1 MKELFMH
8 GRILVIDGH
17 PDPESYCAALSSAY
31 LEGAKERK
39 IDILRIRDLKF
50 DPNLRFGYRK
60 RTELEPDL
68 IMCQELIRNA
78 SHLVWVY
85 PVWWGSVPAILKGF
99 LDRVLVPGFAFKKRE
114 GSLLWDKY
122 LSGKS
127 ARLICTM
134 DQFACQQMRSANL
147 G

>member
-1 MKELFMH
+1 MH
-8 GRILVIDGH
+8 GGILVIDGH

-50 DPNLRFGYRK
+50 DPNLQFGYRK

-99 LDRVLVPGFAFKKRE
+99 LDRVLVPGFAFKKAGRIAFV
-114 GSLLWDKY
+114 G
-122 LSGKS
+122 
-127 ARLICTM
+127 
-134 DQFACQQMRSANL
+134 
-147 G
+147 